1 MKLDNVQLENFRS
14 WERSQLSLGSR
25 LTLFI
30 GENGSGKTAVLD
42 AIAIGLGEVLTRL
55 PEVSGIT
62 FRKHGEIQ
70 QVENQL
76 KPYTRITLTT
86 TDDVVWDRVKRRD
99 KSKHTAQAIEK
110 GVGVKAIREHIDAKV
125 LEPWAKGEPFSLPV
139 FAYYGVSRAILD
151 IPLRKTGFP
160 KEFSRFDALKNA
172 LDANTHFK
180 SAFAWFYH
188 KENEEHR
195 LQKEKRSFDV
205 SLPELDAVRR
215 AITSMF
221 PQLSNPRVETG
232 PLRLAVDMEGET
244 LDIAH
249 LSDGYQTMLGLVI
262 DLASRMAMANPKAE
276 NPLAMPAIVCID
288 EVELHLHP
296 RWQKHVVGDL
306 LRTFPNTQFVM
317 TTHSLVVIE
326 AINNHLKRN
335 QLKETPL
342 AKELARIVPLSPR
355 DCRMYFIENGQA
367 SNILDAETGLID
379 NQLIKHFNAVNE
391 IYEQM
396 RDVEW
401 EQRG

>member
-86 TDDVVWDRVKRRD
+86 TGDVVWDRVKRRD
-99 KSKHTAQAIEK
+99 KSKHTAQAMEK
-110 GVGVKAIREHIDAKV
+110 RVGVKAIREHIDAKV

-326 AINNHLKRN
+326 AVNNHLKRN

-342 AKELARIVPLSPR
+342 PKELARIVPLSPH